1 MQNIKLV
8 IALLV
13 PFNIEYLL
21 EIYQGNGNMALY
33 GVNLEIY
40 YKRNLLYIA
49 VIVFP
54 LFYIFK
60 YTYFGLLFL
69 LVSFFLFFRS
79 CYKWKEILLIN
90 L

>member
-1 MQNIKLV
+1 MQNIKLF
-8 IALLV
+8 IALLI
-13 PFNIEYLL
+13 PFNSEHLL

-33 GVNLEIY
+33 GVHLEIY
-40 YKRNLLYIA
+40 YKRNLFYIS
-49 VIVFP
+49 VITLP
-54 LFYIFK
+54 LFYLFK

-69 LVSFFLFFRS
+69 LLSFFLFLRS